1 MRTLAARRLT
11 QRVLGVSTLYASL
24 VLADEP
30 VFYYRL
36 EELSGSTVADET
48 GNSNDGAVT
57 GATLGVAG
65 RLGLAASFDGTND
78 HLTAVPVGDL
88 SALTVE
94 CWAKIPNGVGGGT
107 DNTHIWGV
115 VDAGSSNIIQL
126 VVNSNGTLALRERT
140 HTGTPSATT
149 TATAWDDGEWHHI
162 VALLQ
167 AGSLRRLW
175 IDGEIEADST
185 ATSGSWTLTSTPL
198 TFGGQS
204 SRGTPETFV
213 ECTLDEIAFYDKL
226 LTSSQIVGHY
236 LAAQ

>member
-1 MRTLAARRLT
+1 MRTLDARRLT
-11 QRVLGVSTLYASL
+11 QRVLGGSIYVSL

-36 EELSGSTVADET
+36 EELSGSTIADQT
-48 GNSNDGAVT
+48 DNSNDGEVI

-65 RLGLAASFDGTND
+65 RLGLAASFDGIND
-78 HLTAVPVGDL
+78 YLTAIPVGDL

-94 CWAKIPNGVGGGT
+94 CWAKIPKGVGGGASST
-107 DNTHIWGV
+107 NIWGV
-115 VDAGSSNIIQL
+115 VDEGSSNIIQL

-140 HTGTPSATT
+140 GSGTPGATT

-167 AGSLRRLW
+167 AGTLRRLW
-175 IDGEIEADST
+175 IDGSIEAAGT
-185 ATSGSWTLTSTPL
+185 AQGGSWTLTSTPL
-198 TFGGQS
+198 TFGGLNG
-204 SRGTPETFV
+204 RGTPETFV

-226 LTSSQIVGHY
+226 LTRPQIVSHY
-236 LAAQ
+236 QAAQ